1 LTPVWA
7 KLSMQPES
15 SDGFASVGTILP
27 KEKAALLPGGL
38 FAFEGGSRG
47 AADCAKTAA
56 CDRSLRGDR
65 RRMMGESAAS
75 ITERWAGFHPRRF
88 SMHSFI
94 VAVVFVGMV
103 MAPCVVALRTKLDD
117 AGSE

>member
-1 LTPVWA
+1 
-7 KLSMQPES
+7 
-15 SDGFASVGTILP
+15 
-27 KEKAALLPGGL
+27 
-38 FAFEGGSRG
+38 
-47 AADCAKTAA
+47 
-56 CDRSLRGDR
+56 
-65 RRMMGESAAS
+65 MGELAAS